1 MANFPYGEFDASR
14 ADIDH
19 SAAPWLHLHEIQRQ
33 LQAGQAIRPDLA
45 QWLGEAIA
53 RCNNDPAELMRLL
66 GLRAPRGRPA
76 THASLDWLDWGGRI
90 NELQDSGLSAEAAI
104 EQAQQEY
111 QDATGKEPP
120 DRSTF
125 QRWRDTYRRA
135 SETEE

>member
-1 MANFPYGEFDASR
+1 MANFSYGGFDATR
-14 ADIDH
+14 CDIDH

-33 LQAGQAIRPDLA
+33 LEAGQAIRPDLA

-53 RCNNDPAELMRLL
+53 RSQNDPAELLRLL

-76 THASLDWLDWGGRI
+76 THATLDWLHWGSRI
-90 NELQDSGLSAEAAI
+90 NELQDTGLSAEAAI
-104 EQAQQEY
+104 DRAQQEY
-111 QDATGKEPP
+111 QAATGGDTP

-125 QRWRDTYRRA
+125 QRWRDAYRRA